1 MTSTKLNMQTALTVP
16 FDILAYI
23 ADTLGASG
31 RHQATLKALS
41 LTCKFLLPICR
52 RHLFSSL
59 RLLNSQEPTTKR
71 KSLASFLNGSPEIV
85 FCLKKL
91 KCALDTRSPTTS
103 QHIIDIFKV
112 LRTHRT
118 LLQSITILSLQKDG
132 FDWNLLEESMQ
143 SALIFL
149 IQLPTVT
156 RIHLDFLLNFPL
168 VALSLCSDLNNFS
181 VQRVCGETICDGR
194 QIITRSKIPAPV
206 VLEVNEGTDLA
217 LSILMQPSGTN
228 DIHPIMDFSYVQDA
242 SFEILNGSEA
252 SQMNKLLKTMTDLR
266 LLFID
271 CM

>member
-1 MTSTKLNMQTALTVP
+1 M
-16 FDILAYI
+16 
-23 ADTLGASG
+23 
-31 RHQATLKALS
+31 
-41 LTCKFLLPICR
+41 
-52 RHLFSSL
+52 
-59 RLLNSQEPTTKR
+59 
-71 KSLASFLNGSPEIV
+71 
-85 FCLKKL
+85 
-91 KCALDTRSPTTS
+91 
-103 QHIIDIFKV
+103 V
-112 LRTHRT
+112 LCTHRT
-118 LLQSITILSLQKDG
+118 LLQSITILSLQKDW
-132 FDWNLLEESMQ
+132 FNWNLLEESMQ

-168 VALSLCSDLNNFS
+168 VALSLCSDLNNLS
-181 VQRVCGETICDGR
+181 VQRVCGETTCDGQ